1 MQEFWVFGYGSLM
14 WRPGFAFAEQRR
26 ARLSGLHRRLCVYS
40 HVHRGTPDRPGLVMG
55 LDRGG
60 ACRGIAFR
68 VEPAD
73 WPETLAYLRAREQ
86 VTNVYLEVLRPVQ
99 LLGDGA
105 REVMATAYAVNRGHP
120 QYAGKLGIE
129 AQLELIAQ
137 GHGISGPCADY
148 VLSTVAHLS
157 ELGVADPMLQT
168 LAERL
173 SLASHFTPP
182 LPGSSAHSARSRRPG
197 SNRVRRGCRCG
208 TAE

>member
-26 ARLSGLHRRLCVYS
+26 ARLRGLHRRLCVYS

-68 VEPAD
+68 VEPAAWAD
-73 WPETLAYLRAREQ
+73 TLAYLRSREQ
-86 VTNVYLEVLRPVQ
+86 VTNVYLEVSRPIQ

-105 REVMATAYAVNRGHP
+105 REVTAVAYAVDRRHP

-129 AQLELIAQ
+129 AQLALIGQ
-137 GHGISGPCADY
+137 GHGISGACAEY
-148 VLSTVAHLS
+148 VLSTAQHLR
-157 ELGVADPMLQT
+157 ELGVTDPLLAALADR
-168 LAERL
+168 LAREPAE
-173 SLASHFTPP
+173 ASEP
-182 LPGSSAHSARSRRPG
+182 AHEWQG
-197 SNRVRRGCRCG
+197 
-208 TAE
+208 